1 MSNCSLSSLLLLSLV
16 ALLQAAVWDL
26 ELCKTREA
34 HWTLHDDHHDGDDH
48 GYIYSG
54 QSEENPG
61 LRDWFGA
68 KEWCQSR
75 CMDLVSLET
84 EEELREVREMME
96 ETEAEL
102 VWTSGYRVDGESSI
116 WTGSG
121 EIISSEDWLG
131 TFGTT
136 SKAESCLALTK
147 VKDLTGLTC
156 HKTMEWIC
164 EDSDGL
170 LAEAGLI

>member
-1 MSNCSLSSLLLLSLV
+1 MLVLRGPVTVRMSNCSLSSLLLLSLV

-26 ELCKTREA
+26 ELCKTRES
-34 HWTLHDDHHDGDDH
+34 HWTLHEDHHDDDDHHEGHDH

-68 KEWCQSR
+68 KDWCQSR

-102 VWTSGYRVDGESSI
+102 VWTSGYRVDGER
-116 WTGSG
+116 
-121 EIISSEDWLG
+121 
-131 TFGTT
+131 
-136 SKAESCLALTK
+136 
-147 VKDLTGLTC
+147 
-156 HKTMEWIC
+156 
-164 EDSDGL
+164 
-170 LAEAGLI
+170 